1 MFTYVTFTYKVS
13 ESSNGPLKFLKLK
26 VLDICYILISSDFQY
41 VCIFCFCCII

>member
-26 VLDICYILISSDFQY
+26 VLDITFLYHQTSNMFVY
-41 VCIFCFCCII
+41 FVFVV